1 MPLRSP
7 PARPTLAQLDALR
20 HVIEAQGVGGAARLM
35 GISQPAVSKLLRQAE
50 AGLGLSVMVRD
61 GGRVTPTQE
70 AEAVRD
76 SIERLFGA
84 YDALRHLATSLQ
96 ADEAGTISVA
106 AIPTQAV
113 RFVMPAIRQLR
124 AEQPGTLVRLHVL
137 SNRAIL
143 NEVAS
148 GQADFGLVH
157 SIMPAPELRV
167 EDVGEQTVLC
177 IAPRGHRFGRLHAV
191 GCRDMMGETYVSYG
205 RHSPFNRW
213 LEQAFQRERSDVPS
227 AIEITASPALIE
239 AVRLGIGVGL
249 IESAALTP
257 EMRRKLTVRPFA
269 PELRLASR
277 IVRRPGHRVSRHAE
291 RLLEIYRSA
300 VTGKQAFNAG

>member
-1 MPLRSP
+1 MADRASTS
-7 PARPTLAQLDALR
+7 RPTLAQLDALR

-50 AGLGLSVMVRD
+50 GGLDISVMVRD

-76 SIERLFGA
+76 GIERLFGA
-84 YDALRHLATSLQ
+84 YDALRHLAATLT

-113 RFVMPAIRQLR
+113 RFVIPAIRQLR
-124 AEQPGTLVRLHVL
+124 TEQPGTQVRLHVL
-137 SNRAIL
+137 SNRAVL

-157 SIMPAPELRV
+157 SIMPAPEMRV
-167 EDVGEQTVLC
+167 EDVGKQTVLC
-177 IAPRGHRFGRLHAV
+177 VAPRSHRFGRLRAV
-191 GCRDMMGETYVSYG
+191 SCADMAGETYVSYG

-213 LEQAFQRERSDVPS
+213 LEQAFQRENADVPS

-249 IESAALTP
+249 IESAALP
-257 EMRRKLTVRPFA
+257 PDMRRRLTVRPFE

-277 IVRRPGHRVSRHAE
+277 IVRRPGHRLSRHAE
-291 RLLEIYRSA
+291 RLLEIYRTA
-300 VTGKQAFNAG
+300 PAHRE